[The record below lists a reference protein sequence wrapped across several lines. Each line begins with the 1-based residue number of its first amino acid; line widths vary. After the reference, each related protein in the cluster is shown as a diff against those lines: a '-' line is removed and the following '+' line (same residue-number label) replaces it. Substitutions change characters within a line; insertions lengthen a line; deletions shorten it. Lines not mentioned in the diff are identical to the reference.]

1 MSFLVGTFRFQGQS
15 SCLHCHEHLLDVV
28 LVEMGRL
35 RLSSRNAWL
44 LEQSVD
50 FSDLLVELSQQV
62 FVRLDLD
69 LLVMMVFMNGNVMLD
84 GS

>member
-1 MSFLVGTFRFQGQS
+1 M
-15 SCLHCHEHLLDVV
+15 
-28 LVEMGRL
+28 

-50 FSDLLVELSQQV
+50 FSNLLVELSQQV

-69 LLVMMVFMNGNVMLD
+69 LLVMMVFMNGNVMLTCSQAFGFELLVTKQKLD
-84 GS
+84 SVNLAVVT